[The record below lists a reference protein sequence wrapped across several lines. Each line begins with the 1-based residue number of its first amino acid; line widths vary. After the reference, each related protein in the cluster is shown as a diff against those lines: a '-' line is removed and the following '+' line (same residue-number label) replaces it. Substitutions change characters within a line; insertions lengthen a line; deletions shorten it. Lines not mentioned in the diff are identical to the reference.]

1 MRVMARR
8 IARCCPAFP
17 DRGQEDTMPAE
28 IEWAL
33 VADAQHARFF
43 EREVPFGGWRER
55 TEAAEEIH
63 NRPSHERGT
72 ERPGRAHE
80 SVGGARH
87 AIEPKTDPHRAA
99 KQAFAGHLAARLEA
113 EAGGYHRLLLV
124 APPAFLGD
132 LRAELGEGARARLR
146 GTLDKDL
153 TKLPPAEIAAQ
164 LDGIAPG

>member
-1 MRVMARR
+1 
-8 IARCCPAFP
+8 
-17 DRGQEDTMPAE
+17 MPAE

-43 EREVPFGGWRER
+43 EREVPFGLWQER
-55 TEAAEEIH
+55 AQEAEEIH

-87 AIEPKTDPHRAA
+87 AIEPKTDLHRAA

-113 EAGGYHRLLLV
+113 ASGSYHRLLLV

-132 LRAELGEGARARLR
+132 LRAELGDAVQAKLG

-153 TKLPPAEIAAQ
+153 TKLPLAEIAAH